1 MRQQMLFGFPIKKD
15 TKTRLTELEKLSEE
29 YSNRIN
35 LLEKMAVYK
44 TNKIEEI
51 HECIYNI
58 SERLDNLECRMDEFD
73 ISGENDSVMYSIQ
86 AKLEYI
92 IKMLEK

>member
-1 MRQQMLFGFPIKKD
+1 MLFGFPIKKD

-35 LLEKMAVYK
+35 LLEKTVVDK
-44 TNKIEEI
+44 TNKIEVLQ
-51 HECIYNI
+51 ECIYNI
-58 SERLDNLECRMDEFD
+58 SESLNNLECRMDEFD
-73 ISGENDSVMYSIQ
+73 ISDENDSVMYSIQ

-92 IKMLEK
+92 IKMLEQ